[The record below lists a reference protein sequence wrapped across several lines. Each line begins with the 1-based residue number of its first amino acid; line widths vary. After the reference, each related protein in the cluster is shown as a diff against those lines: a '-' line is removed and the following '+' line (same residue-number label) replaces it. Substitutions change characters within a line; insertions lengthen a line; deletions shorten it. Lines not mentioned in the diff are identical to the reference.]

1 MTAQY
6 IGLLVLYLAVLLAL
20 APFLGRYIR
29 IAMEDGQ
36 SRWTAWGRPLE
47 RVIYRLSGIDP
58 QAEMGWKRYALAVL
72 AFNILG
78 IIAVYAL
85 QRLQGMLPLN
95 PAGMGPVSPDSALNT
110 AISSSP
116 TPTGRATAANRP

>member
-6 IGLLVLYLAVLLAL
+6 IGLLVLYLAVPLAL

-72 AFNILG
+72 AFNI
-78 IIAVYAL
+78 
-85 QRLQGMLPLN
+85 
-95 PAGMGPVSPDSALNT
+95 PA
-110 AISSSP
+110 SSP
-116 TPTGRATAANRP
+116 STPCNACRACCR